1 MLFMLFPKDFNK
13 ESIKRGDGYMVWK
26 LKEDGTDIGNQT
38 DLGERNGTTKRKTVH
53 VIVAAGEWK
62 QDGLRYRRHRLA
74 KFLQKQPETKN
85 VVWLCPSPH
94 ITEDAYSVLP
104 NGVNQVTITDI
115 MPHKIFRFGRY
126 MDVFY
131 QSKLRSLLF
140 YLDQVSKD
148 YRIQLWYTF
157 PGFPLLADLISWD
170 QVVYDCSD
178 LWSSPMNGKNSA
190 LSSLR
195 QKIIS
200 GAEKR
205 IIQKADVISCTS
217 EFLRDKVVEKR
228 GNIDHVYVFENGV
241 EFSLFA
247 QEEEKAS
254 GVLPE
259 DFNGSVLGFI
269 GGIKPKLDFTLIAE
283 VAKQRPEWLF
293 LFVGPDGTGQ
303 NSQFQDLLVLKNVV
317 WTGSIPADEVPKYM
331 NLIDIGIMPYKKSPY
346 NAAVFP
352 LKLFE
357 FLAAGKPVVG
367 VHLPSTKNYVEV
379 GSYTHLETISPSNF
393 LNACEHFIESKGSIE
408 EVRRRQELAKKKD
421 WNVIF
426 KRMLE
431 TCHAVPATVRT
442 ESETASPIAKRK
454 AE

>member
-1 MLFMLFPKDFNK
+1 MTK
-13 ESIKRGDGYMVWK
+13 GDGDMKPIGDINQERIWDG
-26 LKEDGTDIGNQT
+26 EDVGKQSVSGVKDCKSQGKVASNRETI
-38 DLGERNGTTKRKTVH
+38 H
-53 VIVAAGEWK
+53 VIVAAGEWEH
-62 QDGLRYRRHRLA
+62 DGLRYRRHRLA
-74 KFLQKQPETKN
+74 EYLQKQPETKD
-85 VVWLCPSPH
+85 VVWLCPSPQ

-104 NGVNQVTITDI
+104 NGIQQVLITDI

-140 YLDQVSKD
+140 YLKQVEGK

-157 PGFPLLADLISWD
+157 PGFPLLSDLVAWD
-170 QVVYDCSD
+170 QVIYDCSD

-195 QKIIS
+195 QRIIS
-200 GAEKR
+200 GAENR
-205 IIQKADVISCTS
+205 IIQKADVIFCTS
-217 EFLRDKVVEKR
+217 EVLRDKVAEKR
-228 GNIDHVYVFENGV
+228 GNTEQVHVFENGV

-247 QEEEKAS
+247 QEEEMAN
-254 GVLPE
+254 GILPE

-283 VAKQRPEWLF
+283 VAKQRPNWLF
-293 LFVGPDGTGQ
+293 LFVGPDGTGKQ
-303 NSQFQDLLVLKNVV
+303 SQFQELLALKNVLWV
-317 WTGSIPADEVPKYM
+317 GSIPAKEVPKYM

-352 LKLFE
+352 LKLYE

-367 VHLPSTKNYVEV
+367 VHLPSTKKCVEEAT
-379 GSYTHLETISPSNF
+379 YTHLESSRPSEF
-393 LNACEHFIESKGSIE
+393 LNTCERLLASKDSSDQAL
-408 EVRRRQELAKKKD
+408 RRQEIAKGKD

-431 TCHAVPATVRT
+431 TCYSVRK
-442 ESETASPIAKRK
+442 ESGSLSPIAKREAK
-454 AE
+454 

>member
-1 MLFMLFPKDFNK
+1 MVGKLIREGKDV
-13 ESIKRGDGYMVWK
+13 R
-26 LKEDGTDIGNQT
+26 NQT
-38 DLGERNGTTKRKTVH
+38 DSGDRNENSKRKTVH
-53 VIVAAGEWK
+53 VIVAAGEWE

-74 KFLQKQPETKN
+74 EFLQKQPETKD
-85 VVWLCPSPH
+85 VIWLCPSPH

-104 NGVNQVTITDI
+104 NGINQVTITDI

-131 QSKLRSLLF
+131 QSKLRSLLY
-140 YLDQVSKD
+140 YLDKVSKD

-157 PGFPLLADLISWD
+157 PGFPLLANLFSWD

-195 QKIIS
+195 QRIIS
-200 GAEKR
+200 GAESR
-205 IIQKADVISCTS
+205 IIQKADVICCTS
-217 EFLRDKVVEKR
+217 EYLRDQVVEKR
-228 GNIDHVYVFENGV
+228 GNTDRVYVFENGV

-247 QEEEKAS
+247 QEDERAS

-259 DFNGSVLGFI
+259 DFKGSVLGFI
-269 GGIKPKLDFTLIAE
+269 GGIKPKLDFSLIAE
-283 VAKQRPEWLF
+283 VASQRPNWLF

-303 NSQFQDLLVLKNVV
+303 NSQFRELLALKNVL
-317 WTGSIPADEVPKYM
+317 WTGSIPAFEVPKYM

-367 VHLPSTKNYVEV
+367 VQLPSTKNCVDV
-379 GSYTHLETISPSNF
+379 NSYTHLETSSSSDF
-393 LNACEHFIESKGSIE
+393 LNACEHFIDSKDPREQVG
-408 EVRRRQELAKKKD
+408 RRQELAKNKD

-431 TCHAVPATVRT
+431 TCHSVPATVRK
-442 ESETASPIAKRK
+442 ESETVPPIAKRK
-454 AE
+454 AK